1 PALARCGTERSRAI
15 GDRHRHPSQRPPRAW
30 SLSQGTR
37 RGHGRVSR
45 CEADG
50 SRSPRPRLDRRR
62 QARRLLGAP
71 SAPMGSRGRHCH
83 LARGGRLRER
93 RRRQGRDARQGQHR
107 RRQRDHPAEI
117 AQASQ
122 GRRPRVRLSGAP
134 ERAPVRGANRQK
146 GGALSGNSAL
156 RLPFCLSN
164 YSVKL
169 TGGKAADSQRQ
180 PEMAAPVYKVKL
192 TRPQVFLWRMS
203 LFLIL
208 AILLAIIL
216 DGQTQQLRHSFM
228 ANPGLNTLIIG
239 TLIVGVVYS
248 FRQVLRLYPEINW
261 VNNFR
266 ISDPASSNE
275 KTTPVLLAPM
285 ATMLRDRT
293 GHLSLAAGSMRSLLD
308 SVASRLDEQ
317 RETTRYLVGLLVF
330 LGLLGTFWGLLQTVS
345 SVGATIGALD
355 TNVGENVML
364 FDQLKEGLAGPLKG
378 MGTAFSCSMFGLA
391 GSLIL
396 GFLDLQAGHAQGR
409 FYNELED
416 WLSGITELQPADA
429 AAAGAMPPQ
438 LRYALMDMQ
447 RSLSDLSEKVELKML
462 NDNTGDAVKD
472 LAQGVD
478 KLIRQMRAEQK

>member
-1 PALARCGTERSRAI
+1 
-15 GDRHRHPSQRPPRAW
+15 
-30 SLSQGTR
+30 
-37 RGHGRVSR
+37 
-45 CEADG
+45 
-50 SRSPRPRLDRRR
+50 
-62 QARRLLGAP
+62 
-71 SAPMGSRGRHCH
+71 M
-83 LARGGRLRER
+83 
-93 RRRQGRDARQGQHR
+93 
-107 RRQRDHPAEI
+107 
-117 AQASQ
+117 
-122 GRRPRVRLSGAP
+122 
-134 ERAPVRGANRQK
+134 APV
-146 GGALSGNSAL
+146 
-156 RLPFCLSN
+156 
-164 YSVKL
+164 
-169 TGGKAADSQRQ
+169 T
-180 PEMAAPVYKVKL
+180 YKVKL

-208 AILLAIIL
+208 AALLAIIL
-216 DGQTQQLRHSFM
+216 DGQTQQLRNSFL
-228 ANPGLNTLIIG
+228 ANPGLNALIIG
-239 TLIVGVVYS
+239 VLLVGTVYA

-266 ISDPASSNE
+266 ISDPGITSD

-285 ATMLRDRT
+285 ATMLKDRT
-293 GHLSLAAGSMRSLLD
+293 GHLSLATGAMRSLLD

-355 TNVGENVML
+355 TNAGESTML

-416 WLSGITELQPADA
+416 WLSGITELQFADAPA
-429 AAAGAMPPQ
+429 AAAGIAPQ
-438 LRYALMDMQ
+438 VRFALLDMQ
-447 RSLSDLSEKVELKML
+447 RSLSDLNDKVELKML

-472 LAQGVD
+472 LAAGVD
-478 KLIRQMRAEQK
+478 KLIRQMRAEQKVVREWADEQAQQQHELATVLRQITDKAKLPAREERK